1 MRVSTS
7 RLNRRVTLLRPSLT
21 ITPLGS
27 PVTTYS
33 EAGKR
38 WAGQLRFSPRELES
52 SEQRKAL
59 SRRDL
64 LLRIDSMTRTMTTEW
79 RVVLDGVAMQ
89 VIGIEPDP
97 ADGSLIVRCD
107 RAEA

>member
-1 MRVSTS
+1 MRVSAS

-21 ITPLGS
+21 LTPLGS

-33 EAGKR
+33 EAGRR

-64 LLRIDSMTRTMTTEW
+64 LLRLDSLTRAMSTEW
-79 RVVLDGVAMQ
+79 RIVLDGVAMQ
-89 VIGIEPDP
+89 IIGLEPSP
-97 ADGSLIVRCD
+97 ADGSVIVRCD